1 MSEDELKP
9 IADEEPPTEDE
20 PQNPDP
26 DDEEDMVKLLAG
38 DLDIEAALAAVSE
51 LSSIAE
57 EADSEPEDRAIT
69 PVEVALTE
77 EPVMGESFPMP
88 ELVTLTRGQAAS
100 VVPGL
105 VLALTGIWLTLNL
118 TSGDSSLTP
127 IVTIGL
133 LSGGIGLSLLSY
145 WQTSAGWSR
154 GSFFTGLVLLLLGAS
169 GVFLLQEGATAAT
182 GWPLIFV
189 IIGIAFWATAFF
201 TQPKEDGLFRIGLLA
216 LVMGVVGYLGTG
228 GILPAEIVKLIGNL
242 WPIVLGMTA
251 VIFILPWLF
260 KRKGQ

>member
-1 MSEDELKP
+1 MSEDEQKP
-9 IADEEPPTEDE
+9 IAGKEPPTENE
-20 PQNPDP
+20 APSA
-26 DDEEDMVKLLAG
+26 DEEDMVELLAG

-57 EADSEPEDRAIT
+57 EEDTEPEDRAIT
-69 PVEVALTE
+69 PVEVALPE
-77 EPVMGESFPMP
+77 EPVIREAFPMP

-105 VLALTGIWLTLNL
+105 VLILAGIWLTFNL

-127 IVTIGL
+127 VIIIGL
-133 LSGGIGLSLLSY
+133 LSSGIGLSLLSY

-169 GVFLLQEGATAAT
+169 GVFLLQDGATAAT
-182 GWPLIFV
+182 LWPLIFV

-201 TQPKEDGLFRIGLLA
+201 TQPKEDGLFRLGLIT
-216 LVMGVVGYLGTG
+216 LVMGFVGYLGTG
-228 GILPAEIVKLIGNL
+228 GILPPEIINLIGGL
-242 WPIVLGMTA
+242 WPIVLGLTA

-260 KRKGQ
+260 KRRGQ